1 MSKQSV
7 KKGDLLIAE
16 PFLGDRNFERS
27 VVLLCENNDK
37 GAFGFVLNQKA
48 NVMLKDVLE
57 EGILIDIPLFVGGPV
72 QQDTLHFI
80 HRTPELFDGA
90 VEITNGLYWGGD
102 YEQLKGHLNI
112 GRVQEQDI
120 RFFLGYSGWGEGQ
133 LERELGQNSWV
144 VSKSD
149 VAFIFD
155 TEPDQFWR
163 GVLHRMGGKYKVM
176 SHYPTDPRLN

>member
-1 MSKQSV
+1 MARQSV
-7 KKGDLLIAE
+7 KKGNLLIAE

-27 VVLLCENNDK
+27 VVLLCEHNED

-57 EGILIDIPLFVGGPV
+57 DDILIDVPLYVGGPV

-80 HRTPELFDGA
+80 HRTPHLFEGTSKVA
-90 VEITNGLYWGGD
+90 ENIYWGGD
-102 YEQLKGHLNI
+102 YEQLKTYLNL
-112 GRVQEQDI
+112 GQLQENDI

-133 LERELGQNSWV
+133 LEHELGQNSWV
-144 VSKSD
+144 ITESD
-149 VAFIFD
+149 SAFIFD
-155 TEPDQFWR
+155 SEPDQFWR
-163 GVLHRMGGKYKVM
+163 GVLRRMGGKYKVM

>member
-27 VVLLCENNDK
+27 VVLLCEHNDK
-37 GAFGFVLNQKA
+37 GSFGFVLNQKA
-48 NVMLKDVLE
+48 NVSLKDVLE
-57 EGILIDIPLFVGGPV
+57 EDILEDVPLFVGGPV

-80 HRTPELFDGA
+80 HRTPDLFDNT
-90 VEITNGLYWGGD
+90 VEIAKGIFWGGD
-102 YEQLKGHLNI
+102 YEQLKAYL
-112 GRVQEQDI
+112 RVGKLQEQDI
-120 RFFLGYSGWGEGQ
+120 RFFLGYSGWGEEQ
-133 LERELGQNSWV
+133 LDQELGQNSWV
-144 VSKSD
+144 VSASD
-149 VAFIFD
+149 AKFIFD

-163 GVLHRMGGKYKVM
+163 GVLRRMGGKYKVM